1 MLRRNS
7 SRNKQRRPLSRS
19 KSTNSIVRSSVHLLE
34 VIDPVAAERDAHIAA
49 VLSYHRAQSR
59 RSHEMAA
66 IPRDPASFYLDRS
79 DGARSSTGQGL
90 ERNHSTRSRGDGSV
104 SASGVRR
111 QQSVR
116 FAGPSARPRRTLV
129 SRATDNPG
137 ASDVDN
143 SSLHVL
149 GNMDNRPASTM
160 SYSRRKPDPHA
171 LTRRYLDS
179 LQAPDQCY
187 APEDDIDSLPS
198 SFRRLRKSKSMF
210 STFNPLNPGYHFN
223 NGTPEKVNP
232 QPANSGS
239 TPTQK
244 ENDPIPRDHPPRPST
259 SLSVLKSRRFVG
271 ASRSTSRAE
280 NDLAV
285 QLAREKFRE
294 QVEGQSRL
302 RSQPS
307 MLFRSRNKRS
317 ESSLGFRKS
326 LRNSSNNSTAL
337 SSTFSTHSLSI
348 SKQPGLRKTARKVSK
363 TLKTKLKGLF
373 SRPKSAAGN
382 GTEGNDPDL
391 CESDGESCL
400 RLEDDL
406 THHEASMFRVPSHV
420 PSLHAVPSHQEMR
433 SRKGSVESI
442 DSGEHEIPDD
452 KSRVTS
458 WSNSVTNTASSVGD
472 WERQRLSIIKE
483 NCAHISTLSRAAD
496 EPGEAGK
503 GQETSLGQGIDSQ
516 RVYSALMKRMQDIKR
531 QEEALKDRINSGE
544 GWRTST
550 IRSVQVDDDVFG
562 SQGDDL
568 TTINTSNC
576 ENASS
581 SKGLIAT
588 PAVTASESQATADK
602 DEPASPHRRAAGV
615 QLEPPTTLT
624 QRSSA
629 FFASPT
635 CHLFRT
641 ASPYRR
647 ALRES
652 MLGSEEQEHPE
663 LAGSKYLKSLSA
675 ISLPTRRTSSAG
687 SDGDPRMAYAESVYS
702 CLTDDVKPALKNLPV
717 GPASQSHGDVTIFVD
732 VPTYK
737 PTLLQHQRDVS
748 TASSVEWKTWLSANV
763 SKLEAPITPS
773 KAQAEGEVSDMLLKL
788 GHIRERAE
796 IDSPQEALRSTRQ
809 ESNEPSARSPLSPVE
824 GNTRSN
830 SDVII
835 PHSSSARGALSSDE
849 NEAPGAAEFPDWQG
863 KCPPIPP
870 RKHTRPVPSLLMA
883 KDNSETNTPDK
894 FAETPRELSFNTV
907 GRLTS
912 SHGESMQ
919 KRRTRLRT
927 TGWHGSPAQSS
938 PGMTGAIERKSP
950 AQRSGWSTS
959 HSTPRT
965 RRRIDGYSDDQ
976 EDSEQG
982 RLGLDAEVMGSKMM
996 VDMFLNSR
1004 RNRIPGSVTG
1014 AGMGSSPAAFI

>member
-59 RSHEMAA
+59 RSHEMAS

-90 ERNHSTRSRGDGSV
+90 ERNDSTRSRGDGSV

-116 FAGPSARPRRTLV
+116 FAGPTARPRRTLA
-129 SRATDNPG
+129 SRATENPG
-137 ASDVDN
+137 TSDVDN

-149 GNMDNRPASTM
+149 GNVDNRPASTM

-187 APEDDIDSLPS
+187 APEDDTDSVPS

-210 STFNPLNPGYHFN
+210 STFNPLTPGYHFN

-232 QPANSGS
+232 QLANSGS
-239 TPTQK
+239 TSIQK
-244 ENDPIPRDHPPRPST
+244 ENDPIPRDHPHRPST

-337 SSTFSTHSLSI
+337 SSTFSTNSLSI

-420 PSLHAVPSHQEMR
+420 PALHAVPSHQEMR

-458 WSNSVTNTASSVGD
+458 WSNSITNTASSVCD

-483 NCAHISTLSRAAD
+483 NCAHVSTLSRAAD
-496 EPGEAGK
+496 EHGEG
-503 GQETSLGQGIDSQ
+503 GEVQETSAGQGIDSE
-516 RVYSALMKRMQDIKR
+516 R
-531 QEEALKDRINSGE
+531 
-544 GWRTST
+544 
-550 IRSVQVDDDVFG
+550 
-562 SQGDDL
+562 
-568 TTINTSNC
+568 
-576 ENASS
+576 
-581 SKGLIAT
+581 
-588 PAVTASESQATADK
+588 
-602 DEPASPHRRAAGV
+602 
-615 QLEPPTTLT
+615 
-624 QRSSA
+624 
-629 FFASPT
+629 
-635 CHLFRT
+635 
-641 ASPYRR
+641 
-647 ALRES
+647 
-652 MLGSEEQEHPE
+652 
-663 LAGSKYLKSLSA
+663 SLSA

-717 GPASQSHGDVTIFVD
+717 APTSQNHGDATIFVD

-773 KAQAEGEVSDMLLKL
+773 KTQAEGEVSDMLSKL

-809 ESNEPSARSPLSPVE
+809 ESNEPSARSPLSLME
-824 GNTRSN
+824 GNARSN
-830 SDVII
+830 SDAII
-835 PHSSSARGALSSDE
+835 PHSGSARGTLPSDE
-849 NEAPGAAEFPDWQG
+849 NEAPRIAEFPDWEG
-863 KCPPIPP
+863 RCPPIPP
-870 RKHTRPVPSLLMA
+870 RKHTRPGPSLLMA
-883 KDNSETNTPDK
+883 KDNSETNNPDK
-894 FAETPRELSFNTV
+894 LPESPRVLSFNSV
-907 GRLTS
+907 SPLTP
-912 SHGESMQ
+912 SHGESIQ
-919 KRRTRLRT
+919 KRRTRLRG

-938 PGMTGAIERKSP
+938 PGMT
-950 AQRSGWSTS
+950 
-959 HSTPRT
+959 
-965 RRRIDGYSDDQ
+965 
-976 EDSEQG
+976 DSEPG
-982 RLGLDAEVMGSKMM
+982 RLGLDTEGMGSKMM

-1004 RNRIPGSVTG
+1004 RNRTAGSVTV